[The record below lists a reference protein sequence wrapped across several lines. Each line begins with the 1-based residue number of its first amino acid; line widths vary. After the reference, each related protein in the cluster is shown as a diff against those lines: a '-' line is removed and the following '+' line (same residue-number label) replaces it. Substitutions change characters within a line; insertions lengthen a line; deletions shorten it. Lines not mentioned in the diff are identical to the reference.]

1 MLVDASLELVIT
13 VVTWW
18 SRSRF
23 GSIQLSDNEYS
34 ILVHGLMVKSLI
46 GVFKRVSYLNLCL
59 ILGIR
64 CYDKVSLIY
73 VMHKREEERNIITVR
88 GAGYHPVTNG
98 INHHIINSQRFRRE
112 RSRPLQRG

>member
-34 ILVHGLMVKSLI
+34 ISVHGLMVESLI
-46 GVFKRVSYLNLCL
+46 DVFRWFLLFKFVFDVWYKVLRQSVADICNVQERGV
-59 ILGIR
+59 
-64 CYDKVSLIY
+64 
-73 VMHKREEERNIITVR
+73 
-88 GAGYHPVTNG
+88 
-98 INHHIINSQRFRRE
+98 
-112 RSRPLQRG
+112 

>member
-34 ILVHGLMVKSLI
+34 IWSMAYGLMVESSI
-46 GVFKRVSYLNLCL
+46 DVFRRFSFLLNLCL
-59 ILGIR
+59 MLGIR

-73 VMHKREEERNIITVR
+73 VIHKRGV
-88 GAGYHPVTNG
+88 
-98 INHHIINSQRFRRE
+98 
-112 RSRPLQRG
+112 

>member
-34 ILVHGLMVKSLI
+34 ILVHGLMVESLI
-46 GVFKRVSYLNLCL
+46 DIFRWFLLFEFLFGVGYKVLRP
-59 ILGIR
+59 R
-64 CYDKVSLIY
+64 C
-73 VMHKREEERNIITVR
+73 R
-88 GAGYHPVTNG
+88 
-98 INHHIINSQRFRRE
+98 
-112 RSRPLQRG
+112 